1 MHFFDLHC
9 DTLYRALAEGKSL
22 DDEGLDVSF
31 KKMCDFDFYIG
42 CFAVWIPDNFRG
54 EKALGLFDDAIS
66 LLNNFIQKN
75 SYEVS
80 ILKSKKDLEQL
91 ISLGKGHGII
101 LTVEGGGILG
111 GKAENISY
119 LYEKGIKMITLTWN
133 GSCEI
138 GDGIGVREP
147 YGLSDFG
154 YEAVSLMEKL
164 NIIIDLSHA
173 SQKLFYDVYE
183 KTKNPFVV
191 SHSNSKSVCNN
202 PRNITDEQFDMIKK
216 RGGLVGINFC
226 QEFLNEKS
234 KANFDDIRRHV
245 EYFLER
251 DGEDILAFGSDF
263 DGASI
268 LEDLND
274 IHKLENLYEF
284 FLIKNYNE
292 KVVNKIFFKNA
303 FDFIMKNIC

>member
-22 DDEGLDVSF
+22 DDESLSVSF
-31 KKMCDFDFYIG
+31 KKMCEFDLYIG

-54 EKALGLFDDAIS
+54 EKALKLFDDAVD
-66 LLNNFIQKN
+66 LLNEFIQKN

-80 ILKSKKDLEQL
+80 ILKSKEDLEAL
-91 ISLGKGHGII
+91 TSFGKGHGVI

-111 GKAENISY
+111 GEIKNIDY
-119 LYEKGIKMITLTWN
+119 LYKKGVKMITLTWN

-138 GDGIGVREP
+138 GDGVGVKKP
-147 YGLSDFG
+147 CGLSGFG
-154 YEAVSLMEKL
+154 YKAIALMEKL

-183 KTKNPFVV
+183 KAKSPFVV
-191 SHSNSKSVCNN
+191 SHSNSQSVCKN
-202 PRNITDEQFDMIKK
+202 PRNITDEQFEMIKQRK
-216 RGGLVGINFC
+216 GLVGINFC
-226 QEFLNEKS
+226 QEFLNEK
-234 KANFDDIRRHV
+234 KEATYDEVRRHI

-251 DGEDILAFGSDF
+251 GGENILSFGSDF
-263 DGASI
+263 DGSSVPR
-268 LEDLND
+268 DLSD
-274 IHKLENLYEF
+274 ICKLENLYEF

-292 KVVNKIFFKNA
+292 EVLNKIFFKNA
-303 FDFIMKNIC
+303 FDFIIKNTN